1 MLQAATKLWKTLV
14 PESRTLDCVCVGQD
28 VNIVFYNLFAVS
40 IVHSGL
46 GTMASKGDSWIL

>member
-14 PESRTLDCVCVGQD
+14 PESRTLDCVCVDQD

-46 GTMASKGDSWIL
+46 GTMTSKGDLWIL